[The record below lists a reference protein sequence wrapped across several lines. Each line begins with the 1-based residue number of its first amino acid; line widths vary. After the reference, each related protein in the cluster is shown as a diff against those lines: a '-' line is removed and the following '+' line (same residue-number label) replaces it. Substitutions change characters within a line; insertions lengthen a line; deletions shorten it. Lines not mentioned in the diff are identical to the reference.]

1 MRGMSLLASPLV
13 LPSGATLPNRIAKSA
28 MSEVLADQESHA
40 PTDELIRVY
49 ERWARS
55 GAGLL
60 ITGHVIVDPEGL
72 GEPGNVVIVDDR
84 HRAGLRRWAEVAQAH
99 GARLWMQLNHAGRQA
114 PKRLTRRPVAPS
126 PVAMKG
132 MGGMFA
138 RPRALEA
145 QEIEAIVARFGAA
158 AAVAKDAGF
167 SGVQV
172 HAAHGYLI
180 SQFLSPRTNL
190 RDDAWGGDPA
200 RRSRFLL
207 EIVRAIRAAV
217 GPAFPIGVKLNSA
230 DFQRG
235 GFTIEEAMDV
245 ARALEAAGI
254 DLLEVS
260 GGNYESPAMSGSGE
274 LLNRAGPEEPQARTV
289 RGSRVKQ
296 RASTREREAYFLDY
310 ARRIRG
316 VTATPILLTGGMR
329 SRAVMEGAL
338 ASGAVDVVGLARPMT
353 HTPELPAR
361 LLDGTLD
368 AAPAVNIRSRIRFVD
383 DALQALW
390 YQQQITELAHGREP
404 NLGLGAWTALWR
416 GLRAN
421 VLPGKPKQR
430 PARAPAALA
439 ERSS

>member
-1 MRGMSLLASPLV
+1 MSLLASSLA
-13 LPSGATLPNRIAKSA
+13 LPSGATLPNRLAKSA
-28 MSEVLADQESHA
+28 MSEVLADPETNA
-40 PTDELIRVY
+40 PTDPLIRLY

-72 GEPGNVVIVDDR
+72 GEPGNVMIVDDR
-84 HRAGLRRWAEVAQAH
+84 HRAGLRRWAEAAQAH

-126 PVAMKG
+126 AVPLQG
-132 MGGMFA
+132 MVGLFA
-138 RPRALEA
+138 KPRALEGR
-145 QEIEAIVARFGAA
+145 EIEALVARFGVAA
-158 AAVAKDAGF
+158 AIAKDAGF

-235 GFTIEEAMDV
+235 GFAIDEAMEV

-260 GGNYESPAMSGSGE
+260 GGNYESPAMAGSGE
-274 LLNRAGPEEPQARTV
+274 LRKQ
-289 RGSRVKQ
+289 Q
-296 RASTREREAYFLDY
+296 RASSRSREAYFLDY
-310 ARRIRG
+310 ARRIRT

-329 SRAVMEGAL
+329 SRAVMEDAIG
-338 ASGAVDVVGLARPMT
+338 SGTIDVVGLARPMT

-368 AAPAVNIRSRIRFVD
+368 AAPAVQIRSRIRFVD
-383 DALQALW
+383 DAIQALW
-390 YQQQITELAHGREP
+390 FQQQIGELAHGREP
-404 NLGLGAWTALWR
+404 DLALGAWTALWR

-421 VLPGKPKQR
+421 VLPGTPKRR
-430 PARAPAALA
+430 PVATAALA
-439 ERSS
+439 EKAP